1 MLGSNLSE
9 YTTIGADQ
17 SQPVQILLQENS
29 RGIDDGLAEIKD
41 PVESL
46 LNKVA
51 NDFPVRR
58 ITWFGH
64 VGK

>member
-9 YTTIGADQ
+9 YITIGADQ

-29 RGIDDGLAEIKD
+29 RGIDDGLAEIYD
-41 PVESL
+41 PIESL

-64 VGK
+64 VGN